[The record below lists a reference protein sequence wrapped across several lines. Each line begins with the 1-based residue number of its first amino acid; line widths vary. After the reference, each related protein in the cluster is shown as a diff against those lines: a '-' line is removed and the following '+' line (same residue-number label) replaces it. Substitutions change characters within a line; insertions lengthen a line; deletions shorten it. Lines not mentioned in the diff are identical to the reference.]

1 MFDLFEEIRYMLSTW
16 ITLFVLASFVISFF
30 HLSELSYEVTD
41 VLVLCV
47 SFLSVIDL
55 AVITVLNLY

>member
-1 MFDLFEEIRYMLSTW
+1 M
-16 ITLFVLASFVISFF
+16 ISFF

-47 SFLSVIDL
+47 SSLSVIDL
-55 AVITVLNLY
+55 AVITVELVLTWLWL